1 VSKPKQVREPNNNDV
16 EPEVDSD
23 DDVPLIR
30 LMDVKIIFVDDTSV
44 QMISLRNR
52 LQWL

>member
-1 VSKPKQVREPNNNDV
+1 MFKRPHTKSKRG
-16 EPEVDSD
+16 DSD